1 MNWVDIVWLMSGAA
15 SLTLGCIHLS
25 IWLRR
30 RRHWTHLAFSVAAFG
45 VAAMAM
51 VELASLRVSDPV
63 QYAAILRWGHVPFAV
78 TILSLV
84 AYVHLR
90 FQESRTALAFLAVGA
105 RLAALTANFLSGEN
119 LNFRSIESLDRVT
132 FLGGELSAPVGIINP
147 WMALGQLSQ
156 LLLMVYLVDVI
167 IRTWRRRGHEERKRA
182 LIVCGSILL
191 FLVSN
196 NTWTILVVL
205 GVVNFPIVVNVTF
218 VAVIV
223 VMGYE
228 LGGEVLRA
236 AFLSE
241 SLVGSQDRLRESERR
256 LRLAAQ
262 AGGLGLWIWRT
273 SIGSTWLTDNGRAL
287 LGLAPGQDLR
297 WAALLDRVHPAD
309 VPDMVSSREAALSGA
324 TYACE
329 FRILQD
335 DGSVRWL
342 AASGRGDAED
352 ADEPGIIRGVLQ
364 DVTERRVA
372 EERFRLMVENAP
384 YAILMV
390 EYDGRIALANARAE
404 RLFGYDRIEL
414 ASLTVDAL
422 ILLELDGAGFVT
434 SPASADDARDTTSG
448 LTSTARR
455 KDGQDVPVEVVLTP
469 LQIGGN
475 PYTIASIT
483 DISEQL
489 KLEQQASIQRDEL
502 AHLSR
507 VALLGELSGS
517 LAHELNQPLT
527 AVLSNAQAA
536 LRFMDHQPPN
546 LAEVRESLHCIVE
559 SDKRASEV
567 IRRLRAMMRKD
578 AVKHE
583 EMDVNEIVRESLQL
597 VNTDLI
603 SRGVAHSLEA
613 SPDLPTIIGD
623 AVQVKQVLLNLIINA
638 CDAMRDRPSERLLSL
653 RTLAHPDGMVE
664 IRVSDTGGGIPEADL
679 ERIFSPFVT
688 TKSEG
693 IGLGLAICRTII
705 HAHGGH
711 LSADNNESG
720 GATFRFLLA
729 REGRPA

>member
-51 VELASLRVSDPV
+51 MELASLRVSDPG

-90 FQESRTALAFLAVGA
+90 FQESRTALAVLAVVA
-105 RLAALTANFLSGEN
+105 RLAALAANFLSGEN
-119 LNFRSIESLDRVT
+119 LNFRSIESLDMVT

-156 LLLMVYLVDVI
+156 LVLMVYLLDVI

-182 LIVCGSILL
+182 LIVCGSILF

-205 GVVNFPIVVNVTF
+205 GVVDFPIVVNVTF

-287 LGLAPGQDLR
+287 LGLAPEQDLR
-297 WAALLDRVHPAD
+297 WATLLDRVHPAD
-309 VPDMVSSREAALSGA
+309 VPDMVSSREAALNGA

-342 AASGRGDAED
+342 AASGRGD

-390 EYDGRIALANARAE
+390 EHDGRIALANARAE

-434 SPASADDARDTTSG
+434 SLASADDTRGTAPG

-455 KDGQDVPVEVVLTP
+455 KDGRDVPVEVVLTP
-469 LQIGGN
+469 LQMGGN

-489 KLEQQASIQRDEL
+489 KLEQQASTQRDEL

-507 VALLGELSGS
+507 VALLGEISGS

-567 IRRLRAMMRKD
+567 IRRLRAMMRKE

-583 EMDVNEIVRESLQL
+583 EVDVNEIVRESLQL
-597 VNTDLI
+597 LNTDLI
-603 SRGVAHSLEA
+603 NRGVTHSLEA
-613 SPDLPTIIGD
+613 SPELPTIIGD

-638 CDAMRDRPSERLLSL
+638 CDAMRDRPGERLLTL
-653 RTLAHPDGMVE
+653 RTLAQPDGTVE
-664 IRVSDTGGGIPEADL
+664 IRISDTGGGIPEADL
-679 ERIFSPFVT
+679 ERIFTPFVT

-711 LSADNNESG
+711 LSAGNNESG
-720 GATFRFLLA
+720 GATFRVLLA